1 MDAAA
6 LLERI
11 VALQTGFDDAHRRVV
26 QALQSNDLRSL
37 VEAAHAQGELCS
49 EQGALLAEYVAIV
62 AVQSL
67 ELSEADRTRVTELA
81 RQLRSGRDGAERT
94 QAAG

>member
-1 MDAAA
+1 MKAAA

-11 VALQTGFDDAHRRVV
+11 VALQAGFDDAHRRVV
-26 QALQSNDLRSL
+26 LALQSNDLRAL

-49 EQGALLAEYVAIV
+49 EQGALLAEYVAIAAV
-62 AVQSL
+62 ASL
-67 ELSEADRTRVTELA
+67 DVSDGDRARVTELA
-81 RQLRSGRDGAERT
+81 RQLRSERDGADRT